1 MEIKAL
7 KCIKCG
13 SVEAVKNGFV
23 NGWQRYKC
31 KKCGY
36 QYTKQSPQGQS
47 IFVQILASTLFLVG
61 FTKREI
67 ARIVGVSAMSIGRWI
82 RKYHFYYLTSIA
94 PMENRRILNKA
105 EVEQI
110 FKNSP
115 SEEMLVISRT
125 LPSGAQID
133 VVIHQIPFKKYH

>member
-7 KCIKCG
+7 KCVKCG

-67 ARIVGVSAMSIGRWI
+67 ARIVGVSAMSVVRWI
-82 RKYHFYYLTSIA
+82 RKYHLYYLTSIA
-94 PMENRRILNKA
+94 PMENRRILNKK